1 MKRKSFWQALLEGFA
16 TIGEGLSH
24 LFYFGASREMPP
36 NCREILEKSNEQA
49 LREDWE
55 KVGED
60 FNTVIKQKAD
70 N

>member
-1 MKRKSFWQALLEGFA
+1 MKKKSFWQALLEGFA
-16 TIGEGLSH
+16 TIGEGFSQ
-24 LFYFGASREMPP
+24 LFCFGSSREIPP
-36 NCREILEKSNEQA
+36 NCREILEKRDEQA

-55 KVGED
+55 KVGEA